1 MLRKKALLV
10 GTLFLT
16 LASVVLPTTVGA
28 VEYNSSIENV
38 EMLEDGKI
46 TEVNNN
52 NPYERT
58 LLVTEDDGEEYY
70 VTMNYET
77 NQLFIDGVEIYTE
90 VSTEENTE
98 NGIMP
103 FATVDQSTGVTVS
116 HKIPWK
122 GSVTLLAAAI
132 AGLISG
138 GSAAGWAA
146 TIAGALTADAENLWV
161 RYTQYKS
168 KENYYS
174 NYHGT
179 YYKKAR
185 NMNVRFY
192 KTSISSN
199 NLIYGPVHGSWFDPI
214 RP

>member
-1 MLRKKALLV
+1 MLI
-10 GTLFLT
+10 GTLLLI
-16 LASVVLPTTVGA
+16 LATVVLPTTVEA
-28 VEYNSSIENV
+28 TEYNSSIENV
-38 EMLEDGKI
+38 EVLEDGKI
-46 TEVNNN
+46 TEVNNS
-52 NPYERT
+52 NPHERT
-58 LLVTEDDGEEYY
+58 LLITEDNGEEYH

-90 VSTEENTE
+90 IATEENIKNT
-98 NGIMP
+98 IMP
-103 FATVDQSTGVTVS
+103 FATFDRSTGVTVS

-122 GSVTLLAAAI
+122 GSVTLLAGAI

-138 GSAAGWAA
+138 GSAAGWAT
-146 TIAGALTADAENLWV
+146 TIAGALTADAKNLWV

-185 NMNVRFY
+185 NMNIKFY
-192 KTSISSN
+192 KTSIASK
-199 NLIYGPVHGSWFDPI
+199 NLIYGPVNGSWFDPI